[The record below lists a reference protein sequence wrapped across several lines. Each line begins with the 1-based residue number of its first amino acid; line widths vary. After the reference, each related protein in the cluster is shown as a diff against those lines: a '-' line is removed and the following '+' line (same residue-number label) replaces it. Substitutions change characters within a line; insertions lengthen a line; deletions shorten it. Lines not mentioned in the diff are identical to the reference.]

1 MDIQQAKDFLSGMNI
16 TLQKQID
23 ANTLAIQILDET
35 FQAEFTS
42 RDLAVQQ
49 VSGLISEKEALQ
61 TAKNMAI
68 ADKDAI
74 IAEKEEVIAEKEGQL
89 QTQAVTMQEVLAEK
103 ERLAEEVVAKE
114 ARIAELEAENT
125 ELKKPV
131 EILEEEI
138 I

>member
-125 ELKKPV
+125 ELKKPG
-131 EILEEEI
+131 EI
-138 I
+138 